1 MKISESTKEVL
12 KNFAE
17 INQNLLINPGKK
29 LSTIST
35 MKNILAKAEIEEEFP
50 QELGIYDMHEFL
62 GTLGLFQ
69 KPVLTF
75 DEKNMVIN
83 EEGISTSTN
92 YYFSD
97 PSVLVSPTK
106 DIKMPPVDV
115 SFTLTQT
122 DLAKVKKASAVMQL
136 PDITVTAET
145 GGDIFLKAVD
155 SKNSTSNDYKVKVG
169 ENAPANFTF
178 HFKAENFKLIDG
190 DYDVEISKSLIS
202 HFKHRSK
209 NIEYWIALEQTSKY
223 GG

>member
-1 MKISESTKEVL
+1 MLRLIRT
-12 KNFAE
+12 
-17 INQNLLINPGKK
+17 LINPGKK

-209 NIEYWIALEQTSKY
+209 SIEYWIALEQTSKY

>member
-1 MKISESTKEVL
+1 MKISETTKEVL

-17 INQNLLINPGKK
+17 INQNLLVNPGKK

-50 QELGIYDMHEFL
+50 KEIGIYDLHEFL
-62 GTLGLFQ
+62 GTLGLFTQ
-69 KPVLTF
+69 PVLKF
-75 DEKNMVIN
+75 DEKNMIIN
-83 EEGISTSTN
+83 EEGVSTGSK
-92 YYFSD
+92 YFFSD

-115 SFTLTQT
+115 SFTITQT
-122 DLAKVKKASAVMQL
+122 DLSKVKKASAVMQL
-136 PDITVTAET
+136 PDINVTAVA
-145 GGDIFLKAVD
+145 GGDIFLTAVD

-169 ENAPANFTF
+169 DNAPADFTF
-178 HFKAENFKLIDG
+178 QFKAENFKLIDG

-209 NIEYWIALEQTSKY
+209 NVEYWIALEQTSKY

>member
-17 INQNLLINPGKK
+17 INQNLLINPGKR

-122 DLAKVKKASAVMQL
+122 DLSKVKKASAVMQL

-209 NIEYWIALEQTSKY
+209 NVEYWIALEQTSKY

>member
-178 HFKAENFKLIDG
+178 HFKAENFKLIEG

-209 NIEYWIALEQTSKY
+209 SIEYWIALEQTSKY

>member
-1 MKISESTKEVL
+1 
-12 KNFAE
+12 
-17 INQNLLINPGKK
+17 
-29 LSTIST
+29 
-35 MKNILAKAEIEEEFP
+35 
-50 QELGIYDMHEFL
+50 MHEFL

-169 ENAPANFTF
+169 ENAQTNFTF

-209 NIEYWIALEQTSKY
+209 SIEYWIALEQTSKY

>member
-136 PDITVTAET
+136 PDITVTDET

-209 NIEYWIALEQTSKY
+209 SIEYWIALEQTSKY

>member
-17 INQNLLINPGKK
+17 INQNLLINPGKR

-209 NIEYWIALEQTSKY
+209 NVEYWIALEQTSKY

>member
-178 HFKAENFKLIDG
+178 HFKL
-190 DYDVEISKSLIS
+190 
-202 HFKHRSK
+202 
-209 NIEYWIALEQTSKY
+209 
-223 GG
+223 

>member
-209 NIEYWIALEQTSKY
+209 SIEYWIALEQTSKY

>member
-75 DEKNMVIN
+75 DEKNMVVN

>member
-62 GTLGLFQ
+62 GTLGLFH

-209 NIEYWIALEQTSKY
+209 SIEYWIALEQTSKY

>member
-122 DLAKVKKASAVMQL
+122 DLSKVKKASAVMQL

>member
-75 DEKNMVIN
+75 DKKNMVIN

-209 NIEYWIALEQTSKY
+209 SIEYWIALEQTSKY

>member
-83 EEGISTSTN
+83 EEGISTRTN

>member
-209 NIEYWIALEQTSKY
+209 NVEYWIALEQTSKY

>member
-122 DLAKVKKASAVMQL
+122 DLSKVKKASAVMQL

-209 NIEYWIALEQTSKY
+209 SIEYWIALEQTSKY

>member
-115 SFTLTQT
+115 SFT
-122 DLAKVKKASAVMQL
+122 
-136 PDITVTAET
+136 AET

>member
-17 INQNLLINPGKK
+17 INQNLLINTGKK

-209 NIEYWIALEQTSKY
+209 SIEYWIALEQTSKY

>member
-178 HFKAENFKLIDG
+178 HFKAENFKLIEG

>member
-17 INQNLLINPGKK
+17 INQNLMINPGKK

>member
-190 DYDVEISKSLIS
+190 DYDVEITSKLV
-202 HFKHRSK
+202 SK
-209 NIEYWIALEQTSKY
+209 FTSVNNDLAYWIALENNSNY
-223 GG
+223 EG

>member
-1 MKISESTKEVL
+1 MQISESTREVL

-17 INQNLLINPGKK
+17 INQNLLVNPGKK

-50 QELGIYDMHEFL
+50 QEMGIYDLHEFL

-69 KPVLTF
+69 KPVLKF

-83 EEGISTSTN
+83 EDGVSTKTK

-122 DLAKVKKASAVMQL
+122 DLSKVKKASAVMQL
-136 PDITVTAET
+136 PDITVTAKS
-145 GGDIFLKAVD
+145 GGDIFLTAVD
-155 SKNSTSNDYKVKVG
+155 SKNSTSNDYSVKVG
-169 ENAPANFTF
+169 DNAPADFTF
-178 HFKAENFKLIDG
+178 HFKAENFKVIDG

-209 NIEYWIALEQTSKY
+209 NVEYWIALEQTSKY
-223 GG
+223 GS

>member
-190 DYDVEISKSLIS
+190 DYDCLLYTSPSPRDRT
-202 HFKHRSK
+202 RSRMPSS
-209 NIEYWIALEQTSKY
+209 A
-223 GG
+223 

>member
-122 DLAKVKKASAVMQL
+122 DLSKVKKASAVMQL

-209 NIEYWIALEQTSKY
+209 NVEYWIALEQTSKY

>member
-190 DYDVEISKSLIS
+190 DYDVEISKALIS
-202 HFKHRSK
+202 HFKHSSK
-209 NIEYWIALEQTSKY
+209 NIEYWMALEQTSKY

>member
-83 EEGISTSTN
+83 EEGISTSTD

-178 HFKAENFKLIDG
+178 HFKAENFKLIEG